1 MSKIDFFCKN
11 ALAYNA
17 TAEAI
22 ILSFNSI
29 LLKNFPIQVLKIILT
44 KIGFKRW
51 PLRPTHFIDIQTSSR
66 ELTHQGKF
74 YKPFINIAFCR
85 RYVS

>member
-1 MSKIDFFCKN
+1 MSKIDFFFKN

-17 TAEAI
+17 TAEAK

-29 LLKNFPIQVLKIILT
+29 LLKKFPIQVLKIILT
-44 KIGFKRW
+44 KIRFKRW

-66 ELTHQGKF
+66 ELTDQGKC
-74 YKPFINIAFCR
+74 YKPLMT
-85 RYVS
+85 